1 MSKNKKEIIVNYG
14 SGSVKRK
21 GIIIDKLPG
30 ITKVKVTY
38 KNDSGI
44 EQTYDAWLQDK
55 FIEKPKK
62 DE

>member
-1 MSKNKKEIIVNYG
+1 MSRNKKEVLVNYG
-14 SGSVKRK
+14 SGAEKRK

-30 ITKVKVTY
+30 LTKVKVTY
-38 KNDSGI
+38 TNKSGI

-55 FIEKPKK
+55 FIEKPKE